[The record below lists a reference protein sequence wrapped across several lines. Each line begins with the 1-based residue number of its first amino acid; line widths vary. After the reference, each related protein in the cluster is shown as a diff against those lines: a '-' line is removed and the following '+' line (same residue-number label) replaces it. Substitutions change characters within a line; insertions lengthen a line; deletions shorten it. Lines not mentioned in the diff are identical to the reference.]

1 LDLNFNQRGKMSQD
15 LTQTNIRLKQANA
28 FLLHERKMCKHC
40 FVFIV
45 SLLMCVLDMDRVS
58 EKDDQF
64 DTICRLQ
71 KEVMWSEK
79 LGEDKASVM
88 ETEVEALTMRIR
100 ILEEATKRDQTQI
113 NALQVECETHKRQL
127 GLSLTENKSIQA
139 KLSQHED
146 LKSKQEILVE
156 SLQAEIMSISVQLAA
171 SSRNNALLQTR
182 LAAFQGSNANV

>member
-1 LDLNFNQRGKMSQD
+1 
-15 LTQTNIRLKQANA
+15 
-28 FLLHERKMCKHC
+28 MC
-40 FVFIV
+40 
-45 SLLMCVLDMDRVS
+45 LLDMDRVT
-58 EKDDQF
+58 EKDVQF

-79 LGEDKASVM
+79 LGEDKASTM

-100 ILEEATKRDQTQI
+100 ILEEASKRDQTQI

-127 GLSLTENKSIQA
+127 GSSLTENKSIQA

-156 SLQAEIMSISVQLAA
+156 SLQAEVKTISVQLAA

-182 LAAFQGSNANV
+182 LAAYEGSNANV